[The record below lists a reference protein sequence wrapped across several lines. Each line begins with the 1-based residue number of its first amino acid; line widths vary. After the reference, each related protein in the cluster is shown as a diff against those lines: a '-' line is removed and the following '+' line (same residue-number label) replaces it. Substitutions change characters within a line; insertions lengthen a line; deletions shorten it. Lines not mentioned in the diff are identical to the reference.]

1 MLLIV
6 FLFMATAATMVLK
19 PRCNKYIII
28 VSSVSVWFFSTIHMR
43 LDFKSEI
50 LEFVEFYL
58 FAVWVIICF
67 KDNIIRKLVF
77 SALAIFS
84 WFITDLITYSVFSLG
99 LEVEDYFK
107 QYYVCAFY
115 FFMMLF
121 IMSVITIIW
130 LKANSE
136 KVSDTLFTN
145 SSAFL
150 TIIYAQIII
159 LSVIFLILFERN
171 NNMALISKLS
181 IIAATLSGFVFLD
194 IMSFVFTRNNSKL
207 ERIKA
212 ENEVLLAEN
221 RIQAKYYA
229 KIQKS
234 VDDTVKLRH
243 DINNLIS
250 VVEAL
255 VAEGNETS
263 GKEAKELTKQLK
275 ETTEKT
281 RIPAVCENK
290 LVNLII
296 YDKLTSAYENNIS
309 VTYNIIL
316 RDNCGIDDIDLCRV
330 FVNLIDNSIEAL
342 ENYHGDK
349 KSLIISCRESDG
361 IIYIKTINKTN
372 PIENKPKQKGRGN
385 GLKILKDISEKYNG
399 EVATELNGDD
409 FSVIVSLSTG
419 L

>member
-6 FLFMATAATMVLK
+6 FLLMATVATIVLK
-19 PRCNKYIII
+19 PRWNKYIII
-28 VSSVSVWFFSTIHMR
+28 ASSVLVWFFSTFHTR
-43 LDFKSEI
+43 LDFKIEL
-50 LEFVEFYL
+50 LESVEFYI

-67 KDNIIRKLVF
+67 KDKIIRRIIYA
-77 SALAIFS
+77 ALALFT

-99 LEVEDYFK
+99 LGVKNYFEWF
-107 QYYVCAFY
+107 YVCVFY
-115 FFMMLF
+115 FFIAFF
-121 IMSVITIIW
+121 IMTAITIIW
-130 LKANSE
+130 LKADSE
-136 KVSDTLFTN
+136 KVSNTLFVN

-159 LSVIFLILFERN
+159 LSVIFLILFERD

-181 IIAATLSGFVFLD
+181 VIAATLFGFVFLD
-194 IMSFVFTRNNSKL
+194 IMSFVFTRNNRKL

-212 ENEVLLAEN
+212 ENEVLSAEN

-234 VDDTVKLRH
+234 VDETVKLRH
-243 DINNLIS
+243 DINNLVS

-255 VAEGNETS
+255 VVEGDEAS
-263 GKEAKELTKQLK
+263 GKKAKELTKQLK
-275 ETTEKT
+275 NTTEKT
-281 RIPAVCENK
+281 SIPAVCENR
-290 LVNLII
+290 LVNLIL
-296 YDKLTSAYENNIS
+296 YDKLTPAAEKNIL

-330 FVNLIDNSIEAL
+330 FVNLIDNSVSAL
-342 ENYHGDK
+342 TDYRGEN

-361 IIYIKTINKTN
+361 MIYIKIINKTN
-372 PIENKPKQKGRGN
+372 PIENKTKEKGRGN

-399 EVATELNGDD
+399 EVATDLNGED
-409 FSVIVSLSTG
+409 FSVIVSLSTN